1 MARRKTYSV
10 YMVHENGQETLLD
23 RFTDKE
29 RAELRRA
36 RYERED
42 QYERSIGYH
51 VPNTKY
57 IIK

>member
-1 MARRKTYSV
+1 MKKSYKV
-10 YMVHENGQETLLD
+10 YMVLENGKEVLLD
-23 RFTDKE
+23 KFTDQKK
-29 RAELRRA
+29 AELRRS

>member
-1 MARRKTYSV
+1 MKKVYKV
-10 YMVHENGQETLLD
+10 YMVLENGKEVFLD
-23 RFTDKE
+23 KFTDQEK
-29 RAELRRA
+29 AELRRS